1 LPSAA
6 IQKHRIAADCFL
18 EAAAATAKECHLKS
32 SRGSLARLLCL
43 GLALMLGTT
52 AFLTSAAEAQQPER
66 RRNLLDM
73 LFGSRQPVY
82 VPPQD
87 AQRPREGKTRK
98 KTNGSVTTIK
108 TRQPST
114 RAAAAPPPP
123 PPKLDNAK
131 KVLVVG
137 DFVAAAL
144 ADGLETAFEDAPGV
158 QVQTRANGSSGL
170 VRDDFYDWPA
180 QLPALV
186 EEIKPSVIVIQIG
199 ANDRQQLVTA
209 TGRLDFRTDEWFTA
223 YGERVANLATLA
235 AASQVPVVW
244 VGLPAFRPQNM
255 TADALRLNTIYRS
268 SIEKVNGEFV
278 DVWEG
283 FVDQEGRFIVTGS
296 DINGQPVR
304 LRGNDGIGFTG
315 PGKRKLAFYVE
326 KSVRRYLGDMTS
338 PDLVRLDASNLPD
351 LVSLPPSENRGITT
365 TPPIDLFDPEL
376 DGADELLG
384 GTLPPSSSFPTPR
397 DQLVQNGRMPD
408 PPVGR
413 VDYVKRPAQPAAATA
428 TPATATP

>member
-1 LPSAA
+1 M
-6 IQKHRIAADCFL
+6 
-18 EAAAATAKECHLKS
+18 KS
-32 SRGSLARLLCL
+32 PRGTLARLLCL
-43 GLALMLGTT
+43 GLAVMLAAT
-52 AFLTSAAEAQQPER
+52 AFLASTAEAQQPER
-66 RRNLLDM
+66 RRNLLDI
-73 LFGSRQPVY
+73 LFGERQPAY

-87 AQRPREGKTRK
+87 AQKPRDGKTRK
-98 KTNGSVTTIK
+98 KNNGSVTTIQ
-108 TRQPST
+108 TRQSST
-114 RAAAAPPPP
+114 RAAAAPPP

-137 DFVAAAL
+137 DFVASAL
-144 ADGLETAFEDAPGV
+144 GEGLKAAFEDSPGV
-158 QVQTRANGSSGL
+158 VVENRANGSSGL

-180 QLPALV
+180 TLPTLV
-186 EEIKPSVIVIQIG
+186 SEIKPSLLVIQIG
-199 ANDRQQLVTA
+199 ANDRQQLA
-209 TGRLDFRTDEWFTA
+209 TSEGRLDFRTDPWFAA
-223 YGERVANLATLA
+223 YGERAARLATVA
-235 AASQVPVVW
+235 AETRIPVIW

-268 SIEKVNGEFV
+268 SIEKVSGEFV

-283 FVDQEGRFIVTGS
+283 FVDQDGRFIVTGS

-304 LRGNDGIGFTG
+304 LRGNDGINFTG

-326 KSVRRYLGDMTS
+326 KSARRYLGDMTS

-351 LVSLPPSENRGITT
+351 LVSLPPSESKAIVT

-384 GTLPPSSSFPTPR
+384 GTLPPSSGFTTPR
-397 DQLVQNGRMPD
+397 DQLVQNGRLPD

-413 VDYVKRPAQPAAATA
+413 VDYVKRPPQAARAPAPTTATATA
-428 TPATATP
+428 TP

>member
-1 LPSAA
+1 M
-6 IQKHRIAADCFL
+6 
-18 EAAAATAKECHLKS
+18 ECDLKS
-32 SRGSLARLLCL
+32 PRGILARLITLCL
-43 GLALMLGTT
+43 ALTLVAT
-52 AFLTSAAEAQQPER
+52 AFIATTAEAQQPER
-66 RRNLLDM
+66 RRTLLDL
-73 LFGSRQPVY
+73 LFGQRQPAY

-87 AQRPREGKTRK
+87 AQRPRDGKVRK
-98 KTNGSVTTIK
+98 KNSGSVTTIN
-108 TRQPST
+108 TRTPST
-114 RAAAAPPPP
+114 RTVATPPP
-123 PPKLDNAK
+123 PPKVENAK

-137 DFVAAAL
+137 DFVASAL
-144 ADGLETAFEDAPGV
+144 GDGLKAAFEDSPGV
-158 QVQTRANGSSGL
+158 VVESRANGSSGL
-170 VRDDFYDWPA
+170 VRDDFYDWPT

-186 EEIKPSVIVIQIG
+186 TELKPSVIVIQIG
-199 ANDRQQLVTA
+199 ANDRQQLATP
-209 TGRLDFRTDEWFTA
+209 TGRLDFRTDPWFSA
-223 YGERVANLATLA
+223 YGDRVAELATVA
-235 AASQVPVVW
+235 AGTRIPVIW

-296 DINGQPVR
+296 DITGQPVR
-304 LRGNDGIGFTG
+304 LRGNDGINFTG

-338 PDLVRLDASNLPD
+338 PDLVRLDGSNLPE
-351 LVSLPPSENRGITT
+351 LVSLPPSESKAIVT

-397 DQLVQNGRMPD
+397 DQLVQNGRLPD

-413 VDYVKRPAQPAAATA
+413 VDYVKRPAPP
-428 TPATATP
+428 TPATATR

>member
-1 LPSAA
+1 M
-6 IQKHRIAADCFL
+6 
-18 EAAAATAKECHLKS
+18 EWNLKS
-32 SRGSLARLLCL
+32 PRGPLARFLTL
-43 GLALMLGTT
+43 GLALMLGAT
-52 AFLTSAAEAQQPER
+52 ALLTSAAEAQQPER
-66 RRNLLDM
+66 RRNLLDL
-73 LFGSRQPVY
+73 LFGQRQPVY

-87 AQRPREGKTRK
+87 VQRPRAGKVRK
-98 KTNGSVTTIK
+98 KNSGSVTTIQ
-108 TRQPST
+108 TRAPST

-123 PPKLDNAK
+123 PKLDTAK

-137 DFVAAAL
+137 DFVASAL
-144 ADGLETAFEDAPGV
+144 GDGLKAAFEDSPGV
-158 QVQTRANGSSGL
+158 VVESRANGSSGL
-170 VRDDFYDWPA
+170 VRDDFYDWPGV
-180 QLPALV
+180 LPALV
-186 EEIKPSVIVIQIG
+186 AEIKPSVLVIQVG
-199 ANDRQQLVTA
+199 ANDRQQLVTSD
-209 TGRLDFRTDEWFTA
+209 GRLDFRTDPWFAA
-223 YGERVANLATLA
+223 YGERVARLATVA
-235 AASQVPVVW
+235 AETRVPVIW

-255 TADALRLNTIYRS
+255 TADALRLNTIYRAG
-268 SIEKVNGEFV
+268 IEKVSGEFV

-304 LRGNDGIGFTG
+304 LRGNDGINFTG

-326 KSVRRYLGDMTS
+326 KSARRYLGDMTS
-338 PDLVRLDASNLPD
+338 PDLVRLDGSNLPE
-351 LVSLPPSENRGITT
+351 LLSLPPSESKAIVT

-397 DQLVQNGRMPD
+397 DQLVQNGRLPD

-413 VDYVKRPAQPAAATA
+413 VDYVKRAPTAAATRT

>member
-1 LPSAA
+1 M
-6 IQKHRIAADCFL
+6 
-18 EAAAATAKECHLKS
+18 KS
-32 SRGSLARLLCL
+32 PRGSLARLLCL
-43 GLALMLGTT
+43 SLALTLGVT

-144 ADGLETAFEDAPGV
+144 ADGLETAFEDSPGV

-413 VDYVKRPAQPAAATA
+413 VDYVKRPAPPATSTAAP
-428 TPATATP
+428 PATATP

>member
-1 LPSAA
+1 M
-6 IQKHRIAADCFL
+6 
-18 EAAAATAKECHLKS
+18 ECDLKS
-32 SRGSLARLLCL
+32 PRGILARLITLCL
-43 GLALMLGTT
+43 ALTLVAT
-52 AFLTSAAEAQQPER
+52 AFIATTAEAQQPER
-66 RRNLLDM
+66 RRTLLDL
-73 LFGSRQPVY
+73 LFGQRQPAY

-87 AQRPREGKTRK
+87 AQRPRDGKVRK
-98 KTNGSVTTIK
+98 KNSGSVTTIN
-108 TRQPST
+108 TRTPST
-114 RAAAAPPPP
+114 RTVATPPP
-123 PPKLDNAK
+123 PPKVDNAK

-137 DFVAAAL
+137 DFVASAL
-144 ADGLETAFEDAPGV
+144 GDGLKAAFEDSPGV
-158 QVQTRANGSSGL
+158 VVESRANGSSGL
-170 VRDDFYDWPA
+170 VRDDFYDWPT

-186 EEIKPSVIVIQIG
+186 TELKPSVIVIQIG
-199 ANDRQQLVTA
+199 ANDRQQLATP
-209 TGRLDFRTDEWFTA
+209 TGRLDFRTDPWFSA
-223 YGERVANLATLA
+223 YGDRVAELATVA
-235 AASQVPVVW
+235 AGTRIPVIW

-296 DINGQPVR
+296 DITGQPVR
-304 LRGNDGIGFTG
+304 LRGNDGINFTG

-338 PDLVRLDASNLPD
+338 PDLVRLDGSNLPE
-351 LVSLPPSENRGITT
+351 LVSLPPSESKAIVT

-397 DQLVQNGRMPD
+397 DQLVQNGRLPD

-413 VDYVKRPAQPAAATA
+413 VDYVKRPAPP
-428 TPATATP
+428 TPATATR

>member
-1 LPSAA
+1 MTSP
-6 IQKHRIAADCFL
+6 
-18 EAAAATAKECHLKS
+18 
-32 SRGSLARLLCL
+32 RGTFARLLTL
-43 GLALMLGTT
+43 GLALTVVAT
-52 AFLTSAAEAQQPER
+52 AFITTSAEAQQPER
-66 RRNLLDM
+66 RRNLLDL
-73 LFGSRQPVY
+73 LFGQRQPAY
-82 VPPQD
+82 VPPQNV
-87 AQRPREGKTRK
+87 QRPRETNTRK
-98 KTNGSVTTIK
+98 KTSGSVTTIN
-108 TRQPST
+108 TRPQSP
-114 RAAAAPPPP
+114 RAVAAPPP

-131 KVLVVG
+131 TVLVLG
-137 DFVAAAL
+137 DFVASAL
-144 ADGLETAFEDAPGV
+144 GDGLKTAFEDSPGV
-158 QVQTRANGSSGL
+158 VVENRTNGSSGL
-170 VRDDFYDWPA
+170 VRDDFYDWPG

-186 EEIKPSVIVIQIG
+186 SDLKPSVVVIQIG
-199 ANDRQQLVTA
+199 ANDRQQLVTP
-209 TGRLDFRTDEWFTA
+209 TGRLDFRTDPWFTA
-223 YGERVANLATLA
+223 YGDRVARLASVA
-235 AASQVPVVW
+235 AETRLPIIW

-278 DVWEG
+278 DIWEG

-338 PDLVRLDASNLPD
+338 PDLVRLDASNLPE
-351 LVSLPPSENRGITT
+351 LVTLSPSENKAIIT

-384 GTLPPSSSFPTPR
+384 GTVPASSTFPTPR
-397 DQLVQNGRMPD
+397 DQLVKNGRLPD

-413 VDYVKRPAQPAAATA
+413 VDYVKRATEAAPTVSPA
-428 TPATATP
+428 PATATP

>member
-1 LPSAA
+1 M
-6 IQKHRIAADCFL
+6 
-18 EAAAATAKECHLKS
+18 ECDLKS
-32 SRGSLARLLCL
+32 PRGILARLITLCL
-43 GLALMLGTT
+43 ALTLVAT
-52 AFLTSAAEAQQPER
+52 AFIATTAEAQQPER
-66 RRNLLDM
+66 RRTLLDL
-73 LFGSRQPVY
+73 LFGQRQPAY

-87 AQRPREGKTRK
+87 AQRPRDGKVRK
-98 KTNGSVTTIK
+98 KNSGSVTTIN
-108 TRQPST
+108 TRTPST
-114 RAAAAPPPP
+114 RTVATPPP
-123 PPKLDNAK
+123 PPKVENAK

-137 DFVAAAL
+137 DFVASAL
-144 ADGLETAFEDAPGV
+144 GDGLKAAFEDSPGV
-158 QVQTRANGSSGL
+158 VVESRANGSSGL
-170 VRDDFYDWPA
+170 VRDDFYDWPT

-186 EEIKPSVIVIQIG
+186 TELKPSVIVIQIG
-199 ANDRQQLVTA
+199 ANDRQQLATP
-209 TGRLDFRTDEWFTA
+209 TGRLDFRTDPWFSA
-223 YGERVANLATLA
+223 YGDRVAELATVA
-235 AASQVPVVW
+235 AGTRVPVIW

-296 DINGQPVR
+296 DITGQPVR
-304 LRGNDGIGFTG
+304 LRGNDGINFTG

-338 PDLVRLDASNLPD
+338 PDLVRLDGSNLPE
-351 LVSLPPSENRGITT
+351 LVSLPPSESKAIVT

-397 DQLVQNGRMPD
+397 DQLVQNGRLPD

-413 VDYVKRPAQPAAATA
+413 VDYVKRPAPP
-428 TPATATP
+428 TPATATR